1 LEVFHGVAVQIIP
14 EEVPEVERE
23 FLVGVVVHIHS
34 ILYAE
39 SKTAA
44 PFSSSYGAA
53 VFVPVPA
60 ITRILF
66 SF

>member
-1 LEVFHGVAVQIIP
+1 MEVFRGVAVQIIP
-14 EEVPEVERE
+14 EEVPDRERE
-23 FLVGVVVHIHS
+23 FLVDVVVHIRS

-53 VFVPVPA
+53 VFVDIRA
-60 ITRILF
+60 ITKILF
-66 SF
+66 WF